1 MNSRQAA
8 VQTHFRLNSDSRSR
22 IPFEE
27 FSSAGTPLHFA
38 HANGYPPKSY
48 TPLLEH
54 FTDQYQ
60 LLAMYQRSFWPGT
73 NADALLNWEPFTTDL
88 SRFMDEQGLS
98 GIPAIGHSLGGTTT
112 LRLAL
117 RQPDRFTA
125 VVLLDPV
132 LFPPSFTPLWSR
144 FFRSGLAYHVHPL
157 ARTTLRR
164 RRIYPDRQAIFDSY
178 RQKVVFARIDDP
190 GLWAYVKAISVERQD
205 NQVELN
211 ISPEWEAR
219 IYVTAAISDRSIWND
234 LPGLKPA
241 LLVIRGEHST
251 TFSGYTARL
260 MQKKLSNMVFVNLPG
275 AGHLVPLEQPL
286 KVAAIITEFLQSNR
300 YAR

>member
-1 MNSRQAA
+1 MTSHQTA
-8 VQTHFRLNSDSRSR
+8 VQTHILLDPYSRSQ

-38 HANGYPPKSY
+38 HANGYPPKAY

-54 FTDQYQ
+54 FTGQYQ
-60 LLAMYQRSFWPGT
+60 VLAMYQRSFWPGT
-73 NADALLNWEPFTTDL
+73 NPDTLLNWEPFTTDL
-88 SRFMDEQGLS
+88 CRFMDEQGLS

-132 LFPPSFTPLWSR
+132 LFPPSFSPLWGR
-144 FFRSGLAYHVHPL
+144 LFRSGLAYRMHPL

-164 RRIYPDRQAIFDSY
+164 RREYPDRQAIFDRY
-178 RQKVVFARIDDP
+178 RQKGVFARIDDP
-190 GLWAYVKAISVERQD
+190 GLWAYVNAISLERQD
-205 NQVELN
+205 NQVELI

-219 IYVTAAISDRSIWND
+219 IYITAAISDRSIWND
-234 LPGLKPA
+234 LAGLKPP

-251 TFSGYTARL
+251 TFSAYTARL
-260 MQKKLSNMVFVNLPG
+260 MQKKLPNMVFVNLPE
-275 AGHLVPLEQPL
+275 AGHLVPIEQPH
-286 KVAAIITEFLQSNR
+286 KVAAIISEFLKKQPVR
-300 YAR
+300 